1 MPALTGIRLP
11 LAFWVVAHHM
21 AGPGRML
28 QPLTS
33 ASSVIDAL
41 LEAAWTAL
49 SVFFAISGFVLARR
63 YRHASW
69 NRQSVRRYA
78 VARFARI
85 YPLYLLSLLIL
96 LPIITETLRLGTGA
110 PMETTD
116 LLVTHVL
123 LLQGWHWPPVNWN
136 MPAWSLSSEVFYYA
150 CLPLL
155 LIPLRRLSWPRVA
168 ATTAVACGVPIVLRL
183 LIEAPIPKAPLY
195 FGDFIIGI
203 AAAGAFDLLRARV
216 DPQRLGPWLYGPAL
230 AGGIALLLSR
240 DAMGSFLVFDTGLR
254 IVTAVLVLGLACG
267 GGWLVRGLS
276 SAVVLTG
283 GRASYAVYILHVPV
297 LWWFERWHLDR
308 AFPPLQ
314 AAAIY
319 LAIVTALSLIVSRW
333 FEAPVNAL
341 VRNFRLRAQAAPEL
355 RVPRRAAYVTESI
368 RD

>member
-11 LAFWVVAHHM
+11 LAFWVVAHHI

-33 ASSVIDAL
+33 ASSVVDAL

-69 NRQSVRRYA
+69 NRQAVRRYV

-96 LPIITETLRLGTGA
+96 LPIITETLRLGTRGPGA
-110 PMETTD
+110 TTD
-116 LLVTHVL
+116 LLVTHVFL
-123 LLQGWHWPPVNWN
+123 LL
-136 MPAWSLSSEVFYYA
+136 
-150 CLPLL
+150 
-155 LIPLRRLSWPRVA
+155 PLRRLSWPRVA
-168 ATTAVACGVPIVLRL
+168 ATAAVACGVPIVLRL
-183 LIEAPIPKAPLY
+183 LIEPPIPKALLY
-195 FGDFIIGI
+195 FGDFMVGI
-203 AAAGAFDLLRARV
+203 AAAGAFDLLRPRV
-216 DPQRLGPWLYGPAL
+216 DPQGLGPWLYGPAL

-240 DAMGSFLVFDTGLR
+240 DAIGSFLVFDTGLR

-283 GRASYAVYILHVPV
+283 GRASYAIYILHVPV

-314 AAAIY
+314 AGAIY
-319 LAIVTALSLIVSRW
+319 LAVVTALSLVVSRW
-333 FEAPVNAL
+333 FEGPVNAL
-341 VRNFRLRAQAAPEL
+341 VRNFRLRRRSAREL
-355 RVPRRAAYVTESI
+355 RVPSRAAYVTESI